1 MYKEQMYSS
10 DGTLPHVLHDVLHHL
25 DIDSTICIDY
35 LQDPL
40 SSIRVVNIIAPILK
54 SEKVIL

>member
-10 DGTLPHVLHDVLHHL
+10 DGTLHYILHDVLHYL
-25 DIDSTICIDY
+25 DIDSTICINY
-35 LQDPL
+35 FQDPL
-40 SSIRVVNIIAPILK
+40 YSVRVVNIIFK